1 MEINKIFYSWTQIEN
16 MTLNLIRQLQQD
28 DWKPDYLVGLT
39 RGGLLPAKLMS
50 HWYDNVPMHTLN
62 VRLLDGKEEDAE
74 HNFDMAMD
82 AHNDKKILIVD
93 DINDSGATLNWIKND
108 WKLTDKQL
116 GNNVRLATLINNTAS
131 DADVDY
137 FSVEINKFEDPSI
150 WIVFPWEDWWLN
162 T

>member
-1 MEINKIFYSWTQIEN
+1 
-16 MTLNLIRQLQQD
+16 
-28 DWKPDYLVGLT
+28 
-39 RGGLLPAKLMS
+39 
-50 HWYDNVPMHTLN
+50 

-74 HNFDMAMD
+74 HNFNMAID
-82 AHNDKKILIVD
+82 AHKDKKILIVD

-116 GNNVRLATLINNTAS
+116 SNNVRLATLINNTAS